1 MKSLKKTSFSEV
13 LRHAEQHFF
22 YNIFRF
28 VKYFLGFLAHVTQRP
43 AGPWHALRVDDV
55 NIAIELSRH
64 GIDIVYQRLII
75 VGNTLF
81 LE

>member
-1 MKSLKKTSFSEV
+1 M
-13 LRHAEQHFF
+13 
-22 YNIFRF
+22 
-28 VKYFLGFLAHVTQRP
+28 KYFLGFLAHVTQRP
-43 AGPWHALRVDDV
+43 AAAMVAYAIRVDDV